1 MYAMDFEYADKRLS
15 DFNCTTC
22 TINSSG
28 GVEEVNIGC
37 DITFSTV
44 KNYHTFMQS
53 RTSSSYDSVYAT
65 DFQIMKNEEEN
76 GENKYFTYEEVRAI
90 YRWLNRHEYSKFKPL
105 PDDEQDYDVHY
116 FGSFN
121 IDEVILNG
129 RIIGL
134 TLHFVSNAPY
144 GFGEENHFH
153 IAISEDNNTFSL
165 YGDSDEVNYAIYPKV
180 VIHCM
185 SDTGEDGLTIRN
197 RTTGTMVHV
206 KNCLKNEVLT
216 IDGVYKIITS
226 SIEEHT
232 TLPNDFNYGYL
243 DIAVNA
249 DDDLEN
255 IYEVSAPCAITI
267 TYSPIR
273 KVGV

>member
-15 DFNCTTC
+15 EFNCTTC
-22 TINSSG
+22 KIDTSG

-44 KNYHTFMQS
+44 KNSHTSKQS
-53 RTSSSYDSVYAT
+53 QTASSYDSVYAT
-65 DFQIMKNEEEN
+65 TFQIMKNEEEN
-76 GENKYFTYEEVRAI
+76 EENKYFTYEEVRAI
-90 YRWLNRHEYSKFKPL
+90 YRWLNRREYSKFKPL

-121 IDEVILNG
+121 IDEVFLNG

-134 TLHFVSNAPY
+134 TLHFTSNAPY
-144 GFGEENHFH
+144 GFGEENQYQ
-153 IAISEDNNTFSL
+153 ISISEDNNTFSL
-165 YGDSDEVNYAIYPKV
+165 FGDSDETTTTIYPKV
-180 VIHCM
+180 VIYCLA
-185 SDTGEDGLTIRN
+185 DTGEDGLNIVN
-197 RTTGTMVHV
+197 QTTGNKVHIS
-206 KNCLKNEVLT
+206 NCIAGEVIT
-216 IDGVYKIITS
+216 IDGEYKIITS
-226 SIEEHT
+226 SNESHT

-243 DIAVNA
+243 DIAVDSDGNF
-249 DDDLEN
+249 EN
-255 IYEVSAPCAITI
+255 VYEVSVPCEITI

>member
-22 TINSSG
+22 TINSSS
-28 GVEEVNIGC
+28 GVQEMNIGC

-44 KNYHTFMQS
+44 KNYHTFKQS
-53 RTSSSYDSVYAT
+53 RTSSSYGSVYAT
-65 DFQIMKNEEEN
+65 DFQIMKNEEGNEEN
-76 GENKYFTYEEVRAI
+76 RYFTYEEVRAI
-90 YRWLNRHEYSKFKPL
+90 YRWLNRREYSKFKPL
-105 PDDEQDYDVHY
+105 PDDGQDYDVHY

-121 IDEVILNG
+121 IDEVFLNG

-144 GFGEENHFH
+144 GFGEENQFQ
-153 IAISEDNNTFSL
+153 ITISEENNTFSL
-165 YGDSDEVNYAIYPKV
+165 FGDSDEMNHTIYPKV
-180 VIHCM
+180 VIHCL
-185 SDTGEDGLTIRN
+185 SDTGEEGLTIKN
-197 RTTGTMVHV
+197 RTTGTMVYI
-206 KNCLKNEVLT
+206 KGCSADEILT
-216 IDGVYKIITS
+216 IDGEYKIITS
-226 SIEEHT
+226 SVERHT

-249 DDDLEN
+249 DDNLEN
-255 IYEVSAPCAITI
+255 IYEVSAPCEITI

>member
-22 TINSSG
+22 TINSGG
-28 GVEEVNIGC
+28 GVEDVNIGC

-121 IDEVILNG
+121 IDEVFLNG

-144 GFGEENHFH
+144 GFGEENQFH

-165 YGDSDEVNYAIYPKV
+165 YGDSDEVNYTIYPKV
-180 VIHCM
+180 VIHCL
-185 SDTGEDGLTIRN
+185 SDIGEDGLTIRN

-206 KNCLKNEVLT
+206 KNCLENEILT
-216 IDGVYKIITS
+216 IDGAYKIITS
-226 SIEEHT
+226 NNERHT

-255 IYEVSAPCAITI
+255 IYEVSAPCEITI